1 MNTTN
6 KDTIDNK
13 QEGGAFFK
21 NNPLNEKK
29 NIIKNKESRAYR
41 ILKFI
46 DKQINQMLWFLSR
59 YIFNSKNL
67 NKLVK
72 IMPLVLLVINL
83 FLAAPVVAVAVLD
96 FYSSYIVRWFGLQW
110 SPVEWANDLAGG
122 SLKHVLLIIIGVI
135 KLVIS
140 IIMIVACCVIF
151 FQTYELNNEYIKNHN
166 FEFLVIITQVFFR
179 LLPYIFLSLSLM
191 IATGFLKVYYKRFCA
206 ADQQQTPDNGDMRLQ
221 PDAMLHNAATM
232 NMFVLLIASIIFPIL
247 NVMMTKKMFNWLRP
261 HIPIGLS
268 LFDNVKLLFV
278 GFLSFIIFTFITDS
292 ISSFISNMFEKQ
304 LSGNINQDYCDPN
317 DPRDPKNMQN
327 QSSFDKAIGYIKEAL
342 NTFLFLPF
350 ILMLSLIQTGAGPQF
365 FQTNMKFFKA
375 QRNVIN
381 TIINVIFK
389 ADAEKKYKQK
399 FMDLRDGDGK
409 GEGANQ
415 VNVGDKT
422 YNLPSKLDRAIA
434 IAEDNAPPPAPA
446 APKYLKTPRM
456 AMSKVA
462 QSLDPRGV
470 VRNLSE
476 KERYD
481 LAQLDAEKYLK
492 KNDPSRSAR
501 AAAKERAEAE
511 RAARRIQRVQRS
523 RREDEVAATVGAR
536 AARRVAARDA
546 AVAARN

>member
-21 NNPLNEKK
+21 KNPLNEKK
-29 NIIKNKESRAYR
+29 NIIKNKESRVHR

-83 FLAAPVVAVAVLD
+83 LLAFPVVAIAVLD
-96 FYSSYIVRWFGLQW
+96 FYSSYIVRWFGLRW
-110 SPVEWANDLAGG
+110 SPVDWANDLAGG

-140 IIMIVACCVIF
+140 IIMVVACCVIF

-191 IATGFLKVYYKRFCA
+191 IATGFLKVYYKRFCS
-206 ADQQQTPDNGDMRLQ
+206 ADQEETPDNGAMRLQ

-247 NVMMTKKMFNWLRP
+247 NVMMTKKIFNWLRP
-261 HIPIGLS
+261 HIPIGLR
-268 LFDNVKLLFV
+268 LFDNIKLLFV

-292 ISSFISNMFEKQ
+292 ISSFISNMFENQ

-317 DPRDPKNMQN
+317 DPRDPDNQEGFGRAIAIIKELLSGVFFMPLIMVIVFI
-327 QSSFDKAIGYIKEAL
+327 QSSPMCRGINMNYFTKQKA
-342 NTFLFLPF
+342 F
-350 ILMLSLIQTGAGPQF
+350 IDLILQL
-365 FQTNMKFFKA
+365 
-375 QRNVIN
+375 
-381 TIINVIFK
+381 IFK
-389 ADAEKKYKQK
+389 ADSVSNKQYEKLSVKEMIKQKQEDDIKDEEQKIQKKDSMQNNAKKEYDLLNKKIEILNKQIKKFKDEHNNEANLSDGDKKYYQDIVTKKSNAKIEQEKKYYDAGYGIK
-399 FMDLRDGDGK
+399 FGK
-409 GEGANQ
+409 PLF
-415 VNVGDKT
+415 NVDK
-422 YNLPSKLDRAIA
+422 SSERFKSSEELDKIFFK
-434 IAEDNAPPPAPA
+434 N
-446 APKYLKTPRM
+446 
-456 AMSKVA
+456 
-462 QSLDPRGV
+462 
-470 VRNLSE
+470 
-476 KERYD
+476 
-481 LAQLDAEKYLK
+481 K
-492 KNDPSRSAR
+492 KNNVMSTNSKINNDNSVDSF
-501 AAAKERAEAE
+501 
-511 RAARRIQRVQRS
+511 
-523 RREDEVAATVGAR
+523 D
-536 AARRVAARDA
+536 
-546 AVAARN
+546 

>member
-317 DPRDPKNMQN
+317 DPRHPDN
-327 QSSFDKAIGYIKEAL
+327 QEGFAKAFAIIKEL
-342 NTFLFLPF
+342 LSGVFFMPLIMVIVFIQSMPMCRGINMNYFTKQNTLIDL
-350 ILMLSLIQTGAGPQF
+350 ILQL
-365 FQTNMKFFKA
+365 
-375 QRNVIN
+375 V
-381 TIINVIFK
+381 FK
-389 ADAEKKYKQK
+389 ADSVSNKKYENLSVKEMIKQKQEDDIKNEEQQLQKKESMQNNAKKEYDVLNKKIEILNKQIKRFKDEHNNEANLSDVDKKYYQEKVTEKSNAKIKQEKKYYDAGYGLK
-399 FMDLRDGDGK
+399 LGK
-409 GEGANQ
+409 PLF
-415 VNVGDKT
+415 NVDKA
-422 YNLPSKLDRAIA
+422 SGRFKSSQELDKIFFK
-434 IAEDNAPPPAPA
+434 N
-446 APKYLKTPRM
+446 
-456 AMSKVA
+456 
-462 QSLDPRGV
+462 
-470 VRNLSE
+470 
-476 KERYD
+476 
-481 LAQLDAEKYLK
+481 K
-492 KNDPSRSAR
+492 KNNVMSTNSKIDNDNYVDSSDY
-501 AAAKERAEAE
+501 
-511 RAARRIQRVQRS
+511 I
-523 RREDEVAATVGAR
+523 
-536 AARRVAARDA
+536 
-546 AVAARN
+546 